1 MRRCDV
7 LLFAHA
13 ADLAGADRVT
23 IDVPDDAT
31 VGVALEHLF
40 AAQPSLAPLRG
51 RVAVALDEHY
61 APLSAPVPEGGTLAL
76 IPPVS
81 GG

>member
-1 MRRCDV
+1 MRCEV

-13 ADLAGADRVT
+13 AELLGADRVT
-23 IDVPDDAT
+23 IDVPDPAT
-31 VGVALEHLF
+31 VGDAVEALFGAH
-40 AAQPSLAPLRG
+40 AALAPLRG
-51 RVAVALDEHY
+51 RVAIAVDERY
-61 APLSAPVPEGGTLAL
+61 APMAAPLASGSTIAL